1 MKKDRIR
8 NREDRRTLR
17 TRRALNG
24 AFLSLLAE
32 RGFDELSVLEVCE
45 RANVGRSTFYTH
57 FQSKEEL
64 LDGGL
69 GDLRDELRRQAA
81 ARRHE
86 VKMLPFARGLID
98 HIREQRRLFRAI
110 VGRRSG
116 VVVQARFRMMVHEL
130 VAEDLARF
138 RYTDWRG
145 DAASHYV
152 TGALVQVLAWWVD
165 AKSSIPADAI
175 EAFLIE
181 VTMNALSAT
190 PRRNRLVS
198 SAADG
203 PSQMRSGER
212 RRRPGDD

>member
-1 MKKDRIR
+1 M
-8 NREDRRTLR
+8 
-17 TRRALNG
+17 
-24 AFLSLLAE
+24 
-32 RGFDELSVLEVCE
+32 
-45 RANVGRSTFYTH
+45 
-57 FQSKEEL
+57 
-64 LDGGL
+64 
-69 GDLRDELRRQAA
+69 RD
-81 ARRHE
+81 

-98 HIREQRRLFRAI
+98 HIQEQRRLFRAI

-116 VVVQARFRMMVHEL
+116 IVVQARFRMMVHEL

-165 AKSSIPADAI
+165 AKSSVPADVI

-181 VTMNALSAT
+181 ATMNALSGT
-190 PRRNRLVS
+190 DGRNRFVS

-203 PSQMRSGER
+203 VPQIRSGMR
-212 RRRPGDD
+212 RRRQGDD

>member
-1 MKKDRIR
+1 MKKHGTR
-8 NREDRRTLR
+8 NQHDRRTLR
-17 TRRALNG
+17 TRRALNE
-24 AFLSLLAE
+24 AFLSLLVE

-45 RANVGRSTFYTH
+45 RANVGRSTFYTY
-57 FQSKEEL
+57 FQSKEDL

-69 GDLRDELRRQAA
+69 GDLSDELRRQAA
-81 ARRHE
+81 ARMHD

-98 HIREQRRLFRAI
+98 HIGEQRRLFRAI

-116 VVVQARFRMMVHEL
+116 VVVQARFRTMVHEL

-165 AKSSIPADAI
+165 ARSSIPADEI

-181 VTMNALSAT
+181 VTMNALSGT
-190 PRRNRLVS
+190 PARNPLVS
-198 SAADG
+198 SAAG
-203 PSQMRSGER
+203 GLSQTRPAAR
-212 RRRPGDD
+212 RRRQDNA